1 MSENFLHYLWKFKK
15 FETGHLTTSNKRTI
29 EVLKVGQHNHNS
41 GPDFF
46 NAKIRIDDQLWVGNV
61 EIHVK
66 SSDWL
71 LHQHDKDQAYD
82 SVILHVV
89 WKHDTE
95 IRRTNNSI
103 IPTLSLGEFASKT
116 AIKNYKQLFYK
127 KKNWINCE
135 TQISHIDH
143 FIIESWN
150 ERLFFERLQRKSQE
164 IEVLLLRS
172 NNDWE
177 SVLFILLARS
187 FGMKVN
193 KEAFINWAGSFEY
206 SLVRKLQYSDHYLEA
221 LFFGQAG
228 FLEAK
233 VQDIYFNE
241 LKHTFQF
248 LKRKYSLNNSHRIPM
263 LFFRMRPSNFP
274 TIRLSQLAQLY
285 YKNVSLFSK
294 CMATQRK
301 RHFYKIFGV
310 LASDFW
316 NTHYSFTKTSPFQK
330 KSIGTMFIDHLLI
343 NTIIPLKF
351 LYASS
356 QAKDVLTEIT
366 DLARSIKSEK
376 NKVINNFNRLKINT
390 MNALESQAAIQL
402 FEHYCVKNNCLNCDI
417 GNKLLNRND

>member
-135 TQISHIDH
+135 KQFKHIDI
-143 FIIESWN
+143 FLLQRWL
-150 ERLFFERLQRKSQE
+150 ERLYFERFERKALEMERILEKSKHNWE
-164 IEVLLLRS
+164 EVFFRVIFKNFGLKL
-172 NNDWE
+172 NADA
-177 SVLFILLARS
+177 FDTIARS
-187 FGMKVN
+187 IPFTV
-193 KEAFINWAGSFEY
+193 
-206 SLVRKLQYSDHYLEA
+206 LRKCQSNQFSLEA
-221 LFFGQAG
+221 IFMGQAG
-228 FLEAK
+228 FLEDHK
-233 VQDIYFNE
+233 KDGYYTD
-241 LKHTFQF
+241 LKKEYQF
-248 LKRKYSLNNSHRIPM
+248 LSKKFNLKNDHVIRPHM
-263 LFFRMRPSNFP
+263 FRLRPSNFP

-285 YKNVSLFSK
+285 SSEPNLFSRVIS
-294 CMATQRK
+294 MHEMTD
-301 RHFYKIFGV
+301 FYALFSV
-310 LASDFW
+310 
-316 NTHYSFTKTSPFQK
+316 NTSPYWESHFTFNK
-330 KSIGTMFIDHLLI
+330 KSNHSIKQLTHAFINLI
-343 NTIIPLKF
+343 VINSIIPIRF
-351 LYASS
+351 LYAKYQS
-356 QAKDVLTEIT
+356 KFDKH
-366 DLARSIKSEK
+366 DLINIINALPKEK
-376 NKVINNFNRLKINT
+376 NTIVEGFENLRRMDLS
-390 MNALESQAAIQL
+390 ALESQALIQL
-402 FEHYCVKNNCLNCDI
+402 KANYCDNNKCLDCEI
-417 GNKLLNRND
+417 GQQLISSK